1 VTTLEATDSETP
13 TAPAGDNAV
22 AQDPNELSPARILA
36 GRIAMGIIAVS
47 LAYGFIF
54 VPKIRSTIIL
64 AVAAVA
70 ITGGLWIGANLLFDQ
85 ATKRW
90 AAFNAA
96 RFGLTAFAITGII
109 SGNRLT
115 NDGGNGEFFSDL
127 VNWIWLPLVIGG
139 IIAAVGFFLSGLTER
154 TPRIA
159 LGTLGFGTA
168 GAIIGALLQESVR
181 PETDIVVTL
190 IWTAAFAALGA
201 GISVLRQHPPL
212 GGAMNGGAIG
222 WLIGSFGA
230 VDLGTGSV
238 GWAVVA
244 SVLPAAVIG
253 ARIGMT
259 APATAADRNEVDRRA
274 RPIIFI
280 GPAVLF
286 LTTMLVIPAIRTL
299 YLSFFDRDSEDLV
312 WFENYIE
319 TFTDTTSLD
328 LSGFWDA
335 FFNWPMRIGLILV
348 VIFISVGKKMKDR
361 TGKWVELGSP
371 SLGPLVLGGMFLAF
385 AFFTTS
391 RGTIVNNLWWVLVV
405 TLVSTSL
412 GLAVAV
418 LADGAKFEKA
428 AKSLIFM
435 PMAISLVGASVIW
448 RFMYVARDS
457 SKEQTGVLNALWVG
471 LGRLSTGRG
480 VAATLLIFILGLT
493 ALAMVLTAITKK
505 QWARALAIV
514 VLAPFALWGAAWA
527 WAQLGGNAQRIIVGF
542 FVSLCFAALL
552 TAVVKA
558 VQRKEYG
565 AAAVPTIASLLLGWF
580 LVRYWGII
588 GGGVGGFETNPAGN
602 VVGSPIN
609 FIQESPYNNIFLM
622 VVLIWIQTG
631 FAMVIL
637 SAAIQA
643 VPDDVLEAARVDG
656 ATTSQVFWR
665 VTLPQIAPTIG
676 VVVTT
681 IIVLVMKV
689 FDVVKVMT
697 NSNFGTQVLANDM
710 FNQAFNAAN
719 TGRGAALAMLI
730 FISVMP
736 VMVLNIRRM
745 QRED

>member
-1 VTTLEATDSETP
+1 VTTLEATDSQAAETP
-13 TAPAGDNAV
+13 GGDGGV
-22 AQDPNELSPARILA
+22 VDDPDGLSPARKLA
-36 GRIAMGIIAVS
+36 GRIAMGIIGVS
-47 LAYGFIF
+47 LIYGFIF

-70 ITGGLWIGANLLFDQ
+70 ITGGVWIGANLLFDQ

-115 NDGGNGEFFSDL
+115 NDGGDGGFFNDL
-127 VNWIWLPLVIGG
+127 VNWIWLPLLIGG
-139 IIAAVGFFLSGLTER
+139 ILAAVGFVLSGLTES
-154 TPRIA
+154 TQRIG
-159 LGTLGFGTA
+159 LGVVGFGVA

-222 WLIGSFGA
+222 WLVGSFGA

-244 SVLPAAVIG
+244 SAIPAAVIG
-253 ARIGMT
+253 ARIGM
-259 APATAADRNEVDRRA
+259 ARPATAADRNEVDRRA

-280 GPAVLF
+280 GPAILF
-286 LTTMLVIPAIRTL
+286 LTAMLVIPAARTQ

-335 FFNWPMRIGLILV
+335 FFNWPMRIGLLLI

-457 SKEQTGVLNALWVG
+457 TKEQTGVLNAMWVG
-471 LGRLSTGRG
+471 LGRLSTGRS
-480 VAATLLIFILGLT
+480 VASTLLIFILGLT
-493 ALAMVLTAITKK
+493 ALAIVLNAITKK
-505 QWARALAIV
+505 QWGKALATV
-514 VLAPFALWGAAWA
+514 LLAPFVLWAVAWA
-527 WAQLGGNAQRIIVGF
+527 WAELGGDAQRIVVGF

-552 TAVVKA
+552 TAAVKA
-558 VQRKEYG
+558 VQRREYG
-565 AAAVPTIASLLLGWF
+565 AAAVPAIASLLLGWF
-580 LVRYWGII
+580 LIRYWGII
-588 GGGVGGFETNPAGN
+588 GGGVGGFETNTAGN

-609 FIQESPYNNIFLM
+609 FIQESPYNNVFLM
-622 VVLIWIQTG
+622 IVLIWIQTG

-637 SAAIQA
+637 SAAIQS
-643 VPDDVLEAARVDG
+643 VPEDVLEAARVDG

-745 QRED
+745 QREG